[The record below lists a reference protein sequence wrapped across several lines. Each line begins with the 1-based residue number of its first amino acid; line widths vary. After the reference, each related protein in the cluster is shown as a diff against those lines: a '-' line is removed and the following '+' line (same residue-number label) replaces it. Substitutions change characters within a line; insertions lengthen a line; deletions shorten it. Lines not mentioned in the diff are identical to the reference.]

1 MEKKSKIALSVL
13 GVSSLTLVTTA
24 AVYTA
29 SRFDTFKMIKGDSI
43 TTIVTQAMLDATELS
58 SYDLGGPNGL
68 DSKFSIS
75 LGGQR
80 RIDGAIIYR
89 DCGQQFVGDFLGDRF
104 GIHNVSINPQAYNFN
119 ILFSFEDNV
128 QSLNVEYSVEMEL
141 DSGESSSEQFT
152 AQLKCTQIYTD
163 FYSFLESKSKDG
175 KYEELHRLAENTDSS
190 PNFTYFRLS
199 GYHYEINNTIQPGSD
214 LKNQRIEL
222 TYGPYNTKN
231 LVAVQFTYYL
241 RTSNYIKPHK
251 WLRFKLNQLE
261 FTHTCKQ

>member
-1 MEKKSKIALSVL
+1 MEKKSKIAFSAV
-13 GVSSLTLVTTA
+13 GVSTLTLVA
-24 AVYTA
+24 AAAFYNA
-29 SRFDTFKMIKGDSI
+29 SQFDTFNKVKGDST
-43 TTIVTQAMLDATELS
+43 TTIVTQAMLDATALS
-58 SYDLGGPNGL
+58 GYDLGGPNGL

-104 GIHNVSINPQAYNFN
+104 GIHNVSINPQVYNFN

-128 QSLNVEYSVEMEL
+128 QSLNVDYSVEMEL
-141 DSGESSSEQFT
+141 DSGEASSERFT
-152 AQLKCTQIYTD
+152 VQLKCTQIYTD

-175 KYEELHRLAENTDSS
+175 KYEELHRLAENSDSS
-190 PNFTYFRLS
+190 PDFTYFRLS
-199 GYHYEINNTIQPGSD
+199 GYHHEIDNTIQPNSD
-214 LKNQRIEL
+214 LENQRIEF

-231 LVAVQFTYYL
+231 LVAVQFTYFWRSDY
-241 RTSNYIKPHK
+241 YIKPHK
-251 WLRFKLNQLE
+251 WLRFRLNQLE